1 MTQIYNIKEN
11 KQLYNNLMSF
21 ICITIYFELLNYS
34 LNSLMSMIRFLPST
48 SRMKDNTG
56 YRVKI

>member
-34 LNSLMSMIRFLPST
+34 LNLLMSMIRFLPST
-48 SRMKDNTG
+48 SRMKDNIG